1 MKLQHFLAPAALGA
15 VAWLAAASP
24 SFAVNAAATQ
34 LVNARS
40 CGSTDCEVLYQL
52 PAGTQVTVI
61 AQQDGWC
68 QAEWTGYPTAWVSC
82 QYLTALGAAQQQRNP
97 TSPPARNNDD
107 DDNCSPNYSCD

>member
-82 QYLTALGAAQQQRNP
+82 QYLTALSAGQRSA
-97 TSPPARNNDD
+97 TSNSSRNNDD
-107 DDNCSPNYSCD
+107 DDDEPYEPKD